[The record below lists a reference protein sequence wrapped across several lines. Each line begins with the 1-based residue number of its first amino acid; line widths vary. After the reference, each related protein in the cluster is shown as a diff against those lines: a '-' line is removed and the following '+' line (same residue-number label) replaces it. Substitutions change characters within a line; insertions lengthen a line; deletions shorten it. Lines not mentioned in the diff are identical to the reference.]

1 VNASYI
7 ILTMPLAG
15 FLALLIF
22 GRKLGEPAAGWLA
35 TVAAAGSFVAAV
47 ITFFSLLGRTA
58 EQRSVIK
65 SIFAWVPVAGLHV
78 DFSLQLDPLS
88 VTMALFVTGVGS
100 LIHLYSIG
108 YMHGDE
114 RYPRFFLLL
123 NLFLFSMLCLVLADN
138 FLFSFLGWEGVGF
151 CSYQLISF
159 WFERER
165 PPAAGKKAFVTNR
178 VGDFGFMIG
187 VFLIFDH
194 FGSLNY
200 RDVLTPL
207 MHGTPGALATVTA
220 TGIALML
227 FLGAAGKSAQL
238 PLYIWLPDAMEGPT
252 PVSALIHAATMVT
265 AGVYLMAR
273 VAPILHYAPD
283 ALTVVAIV
291 GAATALY
298 AATIACGQDDIKKV
312 LAYSTISQL
321 GYMFLGIGA
330 GAYTAGLFHM
340 ITHAFF
346 KALLFLCAGS
356 VIHGLHEQQDMKK
369 MGGLKKWMP
378 ITFSTFVIGWLAIS
392 GIFPF
397 SGFWSKDD
405 ILAAAWGSHGQLGK
419 VLWAVGFLT
428 AGLTAYY
435 MSRQVALVFL
445 GEARWRD
452 SAHPAEAEEGARLQ
466 GKPELTQHEPVAQ
479 SSGDSTQVEGSD
491 PAVRPAGA
499 TGGTATATADHGEHA
514 GHDAHGGDPHEAPW
528 PMALPLLV
536 LGGLAAI
543 GGVVNLPWGKWDLL
557 TRWLEPVFP
566 AAIAPEPHVATAV
579 KLTLALLTLALC
591 LGGLALG
598 LLPWLRSIYH
608 PELEP
613 GVLKN
618 AWYFDHAISAFV
630 AGPGE
635 ELADFAAYTVD
646 KGVIDGAVNGVAGLT
661 ALAGRWLRKLQTG
674 YVRNYALG
682 LAGGAAALLLYV
694 TIRGGG

>member
-1 VNASYI
+1 MDTAYVVLA
-7 ILTMPLAG
+7 LPFAG
-15 FLALLIF
+15 FLLLLVF

-35 TVAAAGSFVAAV
+35 TLAAGGSFLSTVVVFLA
-47 ITFFSLLGRTA
+47 LLGRHGD
-58 EQRSVIK
+58 QRSVVK
-65 SIFAWVPVAGLHV
+65 SIFDWVPVAGLHTS
-78 DFSLQLDPLS
+78 FAMQLDPLS

-114 RYPRFFLLL
+114 RFSRFFLLL
-123 NLFLFSMLCLVLADN
+123 NLFLFSMLCLVLANN
-138 FLFSFLGWEGVGF
+138 FVFMFLGWEGVGF

-178 VGDFGFMIG
+178 VGDFGFMIA
-187 VFLIFDH
+187 VFLVFNH

-200 RDVLTPL
+200 LHVLTPL
-207 MHGTPGALATVTA
+207 KAGTPGALASVTA
-220 TGIALML
+220 TGIALMF

-273 VAPILHYAPD
+273 IAPILHYAPD
-283 ALTVVAIV
+283 ALVVVAIV

-346 KALLFLCAGS
+346 KALLFLGAGS

-369 MGGLKKWMP
+369 MGGLRKWMP
-378 ITFSTFVIGWLAIS
+378 VTFSTFVIGWLAIS

-452 SAHPAEAEEGARLQ
+452 TRHPAEAEEGAKLED
-466 GKPELTQHEPVAQ
+466 KPELTQHEPVAQ
-479 SSGDSTQVEGSD
+479 SSGDHTQND
-491 PAVRPAGA
+491 AVAA
-499 TGGTATATADHGEHA
+499 
-514 GHDAHGGDPHEAPW
+514 DAHGPTLGPTTGQVTAGHAAHGGEPHEAPW
-528 PMALPLLV
+528 PMKFPLLV
-536 LGGLAAI
+536 LGALAAV
-543 GGVVNLPWGKWDLL
+543 GGIINLPWGKLDFL

-579 KLTLALLTLALC
+579 KVTLAVLTLVLC
-591 LGGLALG
+591 AGGVALG
-598 LLPWLRSIYH
+598 LRPWLRSINH
-608 PELEP
+608 PALEP
-613 GVLKN
+613 AVLKN
-618 AWYFDHAISAFV
+618 AWYFDEAISAFV

-635 ELADFAAYTVD
+635 EMADFAAYTVD
-646 KGVIDGAVNGVAGLT
+646 KGVIDGAVNGVASLT
-661 ALAGRWLRKLQTG
+661 QFGGRALRKLQTG

-682 LAGGAAALLLYV
+682 LAGGAVALLLYV
-694 TIRGGG
+694 AVRGGG

>member
-1 VNASYI
+1 MNAAYV
-7 ILTMPLAG
+7 ILALPLAG
-15 FLALLIF
+15 FLVLLAF
-22 GRKLGEPAAGWLA
+22 GPKIGEPVAGRLA
-35 TVAAAGSFVAAV
+35 TAVAVVSFAGAVA
-47 ITFFSLLGRTA
+47 TFATLLGRSGEDRT
-58 EQRSVIK
+58 VIK
-65 SIFAWVPVAGLHV
+65 NIFAWVPVAGLHV
-78 DFSLQLDPLS
+78 KFALQLDPLS
-88 VTMALFVTGVGS
+88 VTMALFITGVGS

-108 YMHGDE
+108 YMHND
-114 RYPRFFLLL
+114 PHFPKFFMLL

-187 VFLIFDH
+187 VFLIFNH

-200 RDVLTPL
+200 HDVLAPL
-207 MHGTPGALATVTA
+207 MKGTPGALATVTA

-227 FLGAAGKSAQL
+227 FLGAAGKSAQI

-283 ALTVVAIV
+283 ALTVIAIV

-298 AATIACGQDDIKKV
+298 AATIACAQDDIKKV

-321 GYMFLGIGA
+321 GYMFLAIGA

-340 ITHAFF
+340 VTHAFF
-346 KALLFLCAGS
+346 KALLFLGAGS

-397 SGFWSKDD
+397 AGFWSKDD

-419 VLWAVGFLT
+419 VLWAVGFMT

-445 GEARWRD
+445 GEARWKDARHPTEP
-452 SAHPAEAEEGARLQ
+452 AHGEAH
-466 GKPELTQHEPVAQ
+466 GKPELTQPEPVAQ
-479 SSGDSTQVEGSD
+479 ESGDHTQTEGH
-491 PAVRPAGA
+491 R
-499 TGGTATATADHGEHA
+499 GE
-514 GHDAHGGDPHEAPW
+514 PHEAPW
-528 PMALPLLV
+528 PMAFPLLV
-536 LGGLAAI
+536 LGALAAV
-543 GGVVNLPWGKWDLL
+543 GGVLNLPWGKWDLL

-566 AAIAPEPHVATAV
+566 AAIAPEPHVATAIKV
-579 KLTLALLTLALC
+579 TLTLLTLALC
-591 LGGLALG
+591 LGGIAVG
-598 LLPWLRSIYH
+598 LLPWLRSISH
-608 PELEP
+608 PKLEP
-613 GVLKN
+613 AALKH
-618 AWYFDHAISAFV
+618 AWYFDEAVSAFV
-630 AGPGE
+630 GGPGE
-635 ELADFAAYTVD
+635 ELADFTAYQVD
-646 KGVIDGAVNGVAGLT
+646 KGVIDGAVNGVATLT
-661 ALAGRWLRKLQTG
+661 ALGGRTLRKLQTG

-682 LAGGAAALLLYV
+682 LAGGAVALLLYV
-694 TIRGGG
+694 AIRGGG